1 MSRAG
6 PTDESSSP
14 GMLGVK
20 SIGSAMPTQA
30 WATAQPNE
38 MRWWIMLRKIAS
50 AIVVVSRALVSA
62 QGNTHPPAKAY
73 PSPLETDTSAGKGDG
88 AVAGAA
94 RHRTAAFMVT
104 GLLAA
109 AVPIAWAG
117 GERDQARAAGPAIM
131 QTIAGV
137 AVEARQIQPPLV
149 GADAV
154 GACRGDP
161 RGRAAPSDAKIT
173 ANDPVWKTVA
183 LGTYA
188 NARELREALRVA
200 QCGIGDLAGEFLYR
214 PAFKV
219 SRTRMDVDL
228 VVRSVAAL
236 GFGANGASLA
246 DIYTRARALGL
257 ELCPDEAAA
266 ELRLQYLDQP
276 VGELLHIAMEP
287 AVTAVGD
294 VAYLI
299 VGNGGAGLFIVAGST
314 RADVMLAPTVRFVF
328 VRPRASASEPPATD

>member
-1 MSRAG
+1 MA
-6 PTDESSSP
+6 
-14 GMLGVK
+14 
-20 SIGSAMPTQA
+20 A
-30 WATAQPNE
+30 AQPNE
-38 MRWWIMLRKIAS
+38 MRWWIMLRRIAS
-50 AIVVVSRALVSA
+50 AIVVVSRALASA
-62 QGNTHPPAKAY
+62 QGNTH
-73 PSPLETDTSAGKGDG
+73 
-88 AVAGAA
+88 
-94 RHRTAAFMVT
+94 RTAVFMVT

-109 AVPIAWAG
+109 AVLIAWTG

-131 QTIAGV
+131 QTVADV

-154 GACRGDP
+154 GTCRGDP
-161 RGRAAPSDAKIT
+161 RGRAVPSDAAT
-173 ANDPVWKTVA
+173 TGNDPVWKTIA

-200 QCGIGDLAGEFLYR
+200 QCGIGDLAGEILYR

-219 SRTRMDVDL
+219 SKTRMDVDL
-228 VVRSVAAL
+228 VVRTVAAL

-246 DIYTRARALGL
+246 DVYTRARALGL
-257 ELCPDEAAA
+257 ELCPDEVAA

-294 VAYLI
+294 TAHLI
-299 VGNGGAGLFIVAGST
+299 VGNGGAGLLIIAVSA
-314 RADVMLAPTVRFVF
+314 RADAMLAPTVRFVF
-328 VRPRASASEPPATD
+328 VRPRASASEPTATD